1 MVRTEFAFAGLRLET
16 DERLLAPREWTR
28 AQSDWAA
35 ELLPHLPEGPVL
47 ELCSGA
53 GHIGLAAVHASE
65 RTLVAVDRE
74 DVAAETIRANAER
87 LGLAGRVE
95 VRCGDLSAVVAPGEV
110 YPLVVADPPWVP
122 HASVGTHPEDPPGAI
137 DGGDD
142 GLDIA
147 RLCLDVIAAHLHE
160 DGAALLQLG
169 TAEQAAGLALPDGL
183 VLTEVREYPRGV
195 VACLRRP
202 GPTPAGSSR

>member
-1 MVRTEFAFAGLRLET
+1 MARTAFAFAGMDLET
-16 DERLLAPREWTR
+16 DERLLEPREWTR

-53 GHIGLAAVHASE
+53 GHIGLAAVRGSA
-65 RTLVAVDRE
+65 RVLVAVDRE
-74 DVAAETIRANAER
+74 EVAAETIRANAER
-87 LGLAGRVE
+87 VGMDGRVE
-95 VRCGDLSAVVAPGEV
+95 VRCGDLSEVVAPGEV

-122 HASVGTHPEDPPGAI
+122 HASIGTYPQDPPGAI
-137 DGGDD
+137 DGGAD

-147 RLCLDVIAAHLHE
+147 RQCVEVIAAHLHA

-169 TAEQAAGLALPDGL
+169 TAEQAHAIELPDGL